1 MVKCDYENHF
11 RSKRLEI
18 YSTERLTKTLVFGIF
33 NCMVE
38 QNNPDL
44 DLVFHALSDGTRRTL
59 LNTIAQSRLSV
70 GELAAP
76 YAMSLAAVSKHLDVL
91 ERAALIR
98 RERQG
103 KSRMVS
109 LNPRSLEAAQDW
121 LTFYNQYWS
130 DGLDRLQ
137 AALESVAPEKEP

>member
-1 MVKCDYENHF
+1 MVD
-11 RSKRLEI
+11 RSPW
-18 YSTERLTKTLVFGIF
+18 VGDIF
-33 NCMVE
+33 NYMVE
-38 QNNPDL
+38 QSGPEL
-44 DLVFHALSDGTRRTL
+44 DLVFHALADGTRRAL
-59 LNTIAQSRLSV
+59 LHTISQNKLSV

-109 LNPRSLEAAQDW
+109 LNPHPLEAAQDW
-121 LTFYNQYWS
+121 LAFYDQYWS

-137 AALESVAPEKEP
+137 ATLEEKEQ

>member
-1 MVKCDYENHF
+1 
-11 RSKRLEI
+11 
-18 YSTERLTKTLVFGIF
+18 
-33 NCMVE
+33 MVE
-38 QNNPDL
+38 QSAPNL
-44 DLVFHALSDGTRRTL
+44 DLVFHALADATRRTL
-59 LNTIAQSRLSV
+59 LHTIAENTLSV

-98 RERQG
+98 RERHG

-109 LNPRSLEAAQDW
+109 LIPRPLEAAQEW
-121 LTFYNQYWS
+121 MAFYNKFWS

-137 AALESVAPEKEP
+137 ATLEQVVPEKEL